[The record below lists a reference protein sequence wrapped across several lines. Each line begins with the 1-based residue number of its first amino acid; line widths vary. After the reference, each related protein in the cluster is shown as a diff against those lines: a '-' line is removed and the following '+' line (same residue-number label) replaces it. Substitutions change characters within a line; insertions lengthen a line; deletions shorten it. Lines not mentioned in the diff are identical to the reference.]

1 MTDRIKGFIVTLD
14 DDMRSDDAEYVIH
27 AIEMIKHVHSVK
39 PVVSNFDDCMNRERV
54 RLELWNK
61 IYDLFWPKKET
72 KS

>member
-1 MTDRIKGFIVTLD
+1 MTDRFKGFIVTLE
-14 DDMRSDDAEYVIH
+14 DDMRSDDAQCVID
-27 AIEMIKHVHSVK
+27 AIEMIKHVKSVK
-39 PVVSNFDDCMNRERV
+39 PVVANYDDHMNRERV